1 MVFLR
6 YFCIF
11 LKLMNILHVKYFG
24 TGGGSFSEQ
33 IINWSYVFLTCN
45 YHMSTNT
52 SVDND
57 EYQDRSSSPSANI
70 PILYDVIIIGSGPAG
85 YTAGVYTSRAR
96 LKTLIISGT
105 LPGGQL
111 MTTSEVENYPGFPNG
126 IFGPELMMNMR
137 QQAERFGSTVIDD
150 EVIRVN
156 FKQRPFMITTHSQ
169 IYEAQS
175 VLICTGASPRKLGI
189 PAEGQ
194 FAGRG
199 VSYCATCDGPF
210 FRGEDIIV
218 VGGGDTAI
226 EEATFLTKFG
236 KSVKI
241 VHRRDSLR
249 ASKILQDKAFEN
261 PKIKFLWNS
270 VVADIKGGKKIADV
284 VVRDINNENEL
295 KIPAGGLF
303 VAIGHEPN
311 TAIFK
316 GQLETDD
323 KGYIVLKNQTRTS
336 VDGVFAAGDVHD
348 YRYRQA
354 VTAAGFGCMAALD
367 VEKWLTE
374 SKHRKQEEIQER
386 AEYAQGR
393 SK

>member
-1 MVFLR
+1 MSK
-6 YFCIF
+6 IAA
-11 LKLMNILHVKYFG
+11 K
-24 TGGGSFSEQ
+24 EQ
-33 IINWSYVFLTCN
+33 DHDIEGNEAF
-45 YHMSTNT
+45 
-52 SVDND
+52 
-57 EYQDRSSSPSANI
+57 E
-70 PILYDVIIIGSGPAG
+70 VIIIGSGPAG
-85 YTAGVYTSRAR
+85 YTAGVYTSRAKLR
-96 LKTLIISGT
+96 TLIISGT

-137 QQAERFGSTVIDD
+137 EQAERFGTVIVDD
-150 EVIRVN
+150 EVIRVD
-156 FKQRPFMITTHSQ
+156 FSKRPFIVTTHSQ
-169 IYEAQS
+169 TYEAES

-189 PAEGQ
+189 EGEQQ

-210 FRGEDIIV
+210 FKGEDIVV
-218 VGGGDTAI
+218 VGGGDTAL

-241 VHRRDSLR
+241 IHRRESLR
-249 ASKILQDKAFEN
+249 GSKILQQKAFEN
-261 PKIKFLWNS
+261 PKIHFLWNS
-270 VVADIKGGKKIADV
+270 VVADIKGDKKIGTIV
-284 VVRDINNENEL
+284 IKDINNG
-295 KIPAGGLF
+295 KQQIIQAGGLF

-316 GQLETDD
+316 GQLEMDD
-323 KGYIVLKNQTRTS
+323 KGYIILKSQTKTS
-336 VDGVFAAGDVHD
+336 VEGVFAAGDVHD

-374 SKHRKQEEIQER
+374 RRH
-386 AEYAQGR
+386 GN
-393 SK
+393 